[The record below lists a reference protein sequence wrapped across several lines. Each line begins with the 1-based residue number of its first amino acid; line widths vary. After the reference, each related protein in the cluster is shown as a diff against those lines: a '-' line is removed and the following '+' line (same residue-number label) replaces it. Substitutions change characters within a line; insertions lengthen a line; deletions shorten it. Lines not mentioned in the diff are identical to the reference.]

1 MFKQKKKSFKE
12 ADTAS
17 LVSQRRDRQNMAE
30 PNHKLHVTVF
40 PWLALGHMIPYLQ
53 LSKLIA
59 TKGHTISFISTPRN
73 IARLPK
79 TPSINFVSLPL
90 PHAVDNNLLENAEST
105 TDVPETHI
113 GYLKKAFDG
122 LSEPFS
128 EYLQASKP
136 DWIVYDILH
145 YWVPPIAE
153 KLGVRRALFC
163 TFNAASIIVINGPSS
178 IMINGRDP
186 RKSVEDLMDPPPWVP
201 FETNVAYRPFEARR
215 IMEYPT
221 AGVTGAEL
229 NDSYRTGLAYAGS
242 EVIAIRTCTELEP
255 EWIQLLGEI
264 QGKPVIPLGLLPA
277 KATDDDVD
285 DDIIEWLDRQRAKS
299 VVYVALGTEV
309 TVSEEEIQ
317 GLAHGLELCG
327 LPFFWTIRKASVF
340 LPDGFEERVKGRG
353 VVRAEWAPQGRI
365 LSHGSVGGFV
375 THCGWGSVV
384 EGLSFGVPL
393 IMFPCNLD
401 QPLVARML
409 AGMKIGQE
417 IPRNERDG
425 SFTSVSVAETI
436 RVVVAEEEGKI
447 YRDNAGSMQK
457 KVFGD
462 KRLQDQCVDS
472 FIKFLENQ
480 RAGM

>member
-12 ADTAS
+12 AVTAS

-30 PNHKLHVTVF
+30 PNHKLHVAVF

-59 TKGHTISFISTPRN
+59 TKGHTVSFISTPRN

-90 PHAVDNNLLENAEST
+90 PLAVDNNLPENAEST

-113 GYLKKAFDG
+113 GYPKKAFDG

-128 EYLQASKP
+128 EFLQASKP

-186 RKSVEDLMDPPPWVP
+186 RKT
-201 FETNVAYRPFEARR
+201 TNVAYRPFEARR

-264 QGKPVIPLGLLPA
+264 EGKPVIPLGLLPA

-317 GLAHGLELCG
+317 GLAHGLELSG

-353 VVRAEWAPQGRI
+353 VVRAEWVPQGRI

-375 THCGWGSVV
+375 THCGWGSVA
-384 EGLSFGVPL
+384 EGLTFGVPL

-436 RVVVAEEEGKI
+436 RQVVAEEEGKI

-462 KRLQDQCVDS
+462 KRLQDQYVDS

>member
-1 MFKQKKKSFKE
+1 MFKQKKKKSFKE
-12 ADTAS
+12 VVTAS

-30 PNHKLHVTVF
+30 PNHKLHVAVF

-59 TKGHTISFISTPRN
+59 TKGHTVSFISTPRN

-90 PHAVDNNLLENAEST
+90 PHAVDNNLPENAEST

-113 GYLKKAFDG
+113 AYLKKAFDG

-128 EYLQASKP
+128 QFLQASKP

-163 TFNAASIIVINGPSS
+163 TFNAASIIVIDGPSS

-186 RKSVEDLMDPPPWVP
+186 RK
-201 FETNVAYRPFEARR
+201 T
-215 IMEYPT
+215 
-221 AGVTGAEL
+221 L
-229 NDSYRTGLAYAGS
+229 NDSYRTGLASAGS

-264 QGKPVIPLGLLPA
+264 QGKPVIPIGLLPA

-285 DDIIEWLDRQRAKS
+285 DDIREWLDRQRAKS

-309 TVSEEEIQ
+309 TVSEKEIQ
-317 GLAHGLELCG
+317 GLAHGLELSG

-409 AGMKIGQE
+409 AGMNIGRE
-417 IPRNERDG
+417 IPRNELDG
-425 SFTSVSVAETI
+425 SFTSVSVVETI
-436 RVVVAEEEGKI
+436 RLVVVEEEGKI
-447 YRDNAGSMQK
+447 YRDNAESMQK
-457 KVFGD
+457 NVFGNR
-462 KRLQDQCVDS
+462 RLQDQYVDS
-472 FIKFLENQ
+472 FIKFLENH
-480 RAGM
+480 RA